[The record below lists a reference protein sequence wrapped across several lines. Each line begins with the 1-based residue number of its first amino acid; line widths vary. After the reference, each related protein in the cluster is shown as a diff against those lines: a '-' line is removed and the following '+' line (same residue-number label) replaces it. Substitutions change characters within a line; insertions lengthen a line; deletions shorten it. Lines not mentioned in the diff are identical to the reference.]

1 MPPYNPLVSG
11 TLRVSEIYLSLQGE
25 STFAGLPCVF
35 VRLTGCDL
43 RCSYCDTAY
52 AFTGGRVMSLEKIQ
66 VEISAKAEGYPNPPL
81 VELTGG
87 EPLLQKESPT
97 LMIALCDNGFTVLL
111 ETSGAHDISMVD
123 TRVHRIVDLKCPSS
137 GECEQNLDSNL
148 EHLRPGDE
156 VKFVICTHEDY
167 QWASEQLQKIN
178 GRCEAL
184 FSWVNPLMTNQ
195 QYDELK
201 PAPSGQTPLTRQ
213 ELAEAIITDR
223 LPVRFQLQQHKHIWP
238 PEQKGV

>member
-1 MPPYNPLVSG
+1 MSDELSA
-11 TLRVSEIYLSLQGE
+11 TLRITEIFHSIQGE
-25 STFAGLPCVF
+25 SRSVGLPTVF
-35 VRLTGCDL
+35 VRLTGCPL
-43 RCSYCDTAY
+43 RCQYCDTAY
-52 AFTGGRVMSLEKIQ
+52 AFTGGRVMSLKEIQ
-66 VEISAKAEGYPNPPL
+66 VEISAKAEGYPNTPL

-87 EPLLQKESPT
+87 EPLLQKESPA
-97 LMIALCDNGFTVLL
+97 LMTTLCDNGFTVLL

-123 TRVHRIVDLKCPSS
+123 PRVHRIVDLKCPSS
-137 GECEQNLDSNL
+137 GECERNLDSNL
-148 EHLRPGDE
+148 EHLGPSDE
-156 VKFVICTHEDY
+156 VKFVIGTREDY

-184 FSWVNPLMTNQ
+184 FSWVNPLMTNEQ
-195 QYDELK
+195 HDELK
-201 PAPSGQTPLTRQ
+201 PVPSGQTPLTRQ